1 MTIATANIF
10 TTPCEPMPDMLAP
23 TGDAAERFEARIAMV
38 GAALG
43 MRQLG
48 CNLFT
53 VPAGKRAFPFHN
65 HHAVEELFII
75 IEGQGEFRLGETV
88 RQVGPG
94 DMIACPAGGADT
106 AHQIRNN
113 GTGELR
119 YLALS
124 SRSAVDIMEYPDSGK
139 FRAMAAGGPG
149 FFDAICPSEM
159 AIGYWEG
166 E

>member
-1 MTIATANIF
+1 RRVPGRTSGHGHFRVRAWRDRPLARLLRSAHHGPDLAGALTGSGEGQFMTIATANIF
-10 TTPCEPMPDMLAP
+10 TTPCEPMPDVLAP

-75 IEGQGEFRLGETV
+75 IEGQ
-88 RQVGPG
+88 
-94 DMIACPAGGADT
+94 
-106 AHQIRNN
+106 
-113 GTGELR
+113 
-119 YLALS
+119 
-124 SRSAVDIMEYPDSGK
+124 
-139 FRAMAAGGPG
+139 
-149 FFDAICPSEM
+149 
-159 AIGYWEG
+159 
-166 E
+166 